1 MLHDVII
8 FSAGIE
14 YMNTP
19 EIETE
24 HLRLRKFTQDDI
36 PVLLE
41 ILQDRDVNRF
51 LPWFPL
57 ENIED
62 ARHFFET
69 RYSSVY
75 TQPCGYAYA
84 VCLKNDDTA
93 VGYINAD
100 NSASHDLGYGLRKD
114 YWNRG
119 IITEAGKA
127 LANQIRKDGIFPFL
141 TATHDVNN
149 TASGKVM
156 EKLGMRYMY
165 SYEELWQPKNFKV
178 TFRMYQLNFDPSA
191 GVYMKYSGMNRKH
204 ITSEPDSDEQCRI
217 QRDTALLYLEIQSR
231 RRECI

>member
-24 HLRLRKFTQDDI
+24 RLRLRKFTQDDI

-69 RYSSVY
+69 RYSFVY
-75 TQPCGYAYA
+75 TPEFCF
-84 VCLKNDDTA
+84 N
-93 VGYINAD
+93 N
-100 NSASHDLGYGLRKD
+100 YG
-114 YWNRG
+114 
-119 IITEAGKA
+119 I
-127 LANQIRKDGIFPFL
+127 
-141 TATHDVNN
+141 
-149 TASGKVM
+149 
-156 EKLGMRYMY
+156 
-165 SYEELWQPKNFKV
+165 
-178 TFRMYQLNFDPSA
+178 
-191 GVYMKYSGMNRKH
+191 
-204 ITSEPDSDEQCRI
+204 
-217 QRDTALLYLEIQSR
+217 
-231 RRECI
+231 

>member
-8 FSAGIE
+8 FSADIE

-24 HLRLRKFTQDDI
+24 RLRLRKFTQDDI

-127 LANQIRKDGIFPFL
+127 LVNQIRKDGIFPFL

-191 GVYMKYSGMNRKH
+191 GVYMKYWNE
-204 ITSEPDSDEQCRI
+204 SETHYI
-217 QRDTALLYLEIQSR
+217 
-231 RRECI
+231 

>member
-1 MLHDVII
+1 
-8 FSAGIE
+8 
-14 YMNTP
+14 MNTP
-19 EIETE
+19 ETETE
-24 HLRLRKFTQDDI
+24 RLRLRKFTQDDI
-36 PVLLE
+36 PALLD

-57 ENIED
+57 KTMED
-62 ARHFFET
+62 ARNFYET

-75 TQPCGYAYA
+75 AQPYGYAYA
-84 VCLKNDDTA
+84 VCLKDDDTP

-100 NSASHDLGYGLRKD
+100 NSSSHDLGYGLKKE

-127 LANQIRKDGIFPFL
+127 LIAQIRKDGIFPFL

-156 EKLGMRYMY
+156 KKLGMNYMY

-178 TFRMYQLNFDPSA
+178 TFRLYQINFDPSA
-191 GVYMKYSGMNRKH
+191 GVYMKYWNE
-204 ITSEPDSDEQCRI
+204 SETHYI
-217 QRDTALLYLEIQSR
+217 
-231 RRECI
+231 